1 MVLMM
6 CLTTKK
12 TFEVENP
19 EVIVLKNGR
28 YAFKT
33 ECPWTHAS
41 GKKLYAFKFASKK
54 AHEAF
59 VSKASGDSEHG
70 SGDSEHTSGDSEH
83 DE

>member
-12 TFEVENP
+12 TFEVEHP

-28 YAFKT
+28 YAYKT
-33 ECPWTHAS
+33 ECPWKHAS
-41 GKKLYAFKFASKK
+41 GKTLYAFKFASKK

-59 VSKASGDSEHG
+59 RSKSGDSEHE
-70 SGDSEHTSGDSEH
+70 SRDSEHESGDSEH

>member
-12 TFEVENP
+12 TFEVADP

-28 YAFKT
+28 FAFRAQ
-33 ECPWTHAS
+33 CPWKHDT
-41 GKKLYAFKFASKK
+41 GKLLYAFKFASKK
-54 AHEAF
+54 AYQDFAAK
-59 VSKASGDSEHG
+59 SSGESEQK
-70 SGDSEHTSGDSEH
+70 SGESEQKSGESEQ

>member
-12 TFEVENP
+12 TFEVESP

-28 YAFKT
+28 YAFRAQ
-33 ECPWTHAS
+33 CPWKHES
-41 GKKLYAFKFASKK
+41 GKLLYAFKFASKK
-54 AHEAF
+54 AHEDF
-59 VSKASGDSEHG
+59 VSKTSGESEHE
-70 SGDSEHTSGDSEH
+70 SGESER